1 MKKII
6 KNKNKITE
14 TMILALIILEQGIK
28 IIVKA
33 YYGIKTP
40 IIKDIL
46 YFAPVLNDNYSY
58 INSLFNLGWGR
69 IFHILLV
76 VFVLFFSYYA
86 FKYLEAKAAKN
97 SMINILKIFLLAG
110 IICSLIDKIF
120 WNGSLDY
127 ILLKGFFVFDLKDCY
142 LTIFEVLVI
151 MLIIKNGKKVS
162 KINDKELL
170 KDYIKFIKK
179 DFLTRGE

>member
-6 KNKNKITE
+6 KNKNEVPKI
-14 TMILALIILEQGIK
+14 MILFLVILEQGIK

-33 YYGIKTP
+33 YYGVKVP
-40 IIKDIL
+40 IIENIL

-58 INSLFNLGWGR
+58 INSLFSLGWGR

-76 VFVLFFSYYA
+76 IFVLFFSYYA
-86 FKYLEAKAAKN
+86 FKYLEAKAIRN
-97 SMINILKIFLLAG
+97 SMINIIKIFLFAG
-110 IICSLIDKIF
+110 TICSLIDKVF

-151 MLIIKNGKKVS
+151 MLMIKNGKTVS

-170 KDYIKFIKK
+170 RDYIKFIKE
-179 DFLTRGE
+179 DFVIRG